1 MAIKLLSK
9 SQEQDIHCGLTKKI
23 KFNRSRLNRWLKDNP
38 EHPDKLK
45 VIAEKTA
52 RIKELE
58 TLRKKFATPYAYE

>member
-38 EHPDKLK
+38 EHPDKFK
-45 VIAEKTA
+45 VISEKMA
-52 RIKELE
+52 RIKQLE
-58 TLRKKFATPYAYE
+58 TLRERFAVPYSYE